1 MRMGKGEHDLSE
13 MFIVRQKLLNQLN
26 DNYLRRGKGNIGQ
39 GSLSHTF
46 LNAYRQVG
54 IVPESAYSGINYDS
68 DRHNHGEMMSMLTA
82 VADAGVKNRKRS
94 PQYDA
99 VVNSILDAYL
109 GPLPEKFT
117 YNGKEYTPISFAQSL
132 GFNPDD
138 YVELTS
144 FTHHP
149 YYKAFELEVPDN
161 WEHAKQYNLPLDEL
175 MQVMDYALD
184 NGHTVCWDG
193 DVSENGFSFTH
204 GVAINPEVKDLSRYA
219 KADSAEFAGKKET
232 ERLQQIYKF
241 EKTYPEVA
249 VTPEI
254 RQEGFETFVTTDDHL
269 MHITGRVADSNG
281 TKYYR
286 TKNSWGTDRND
297 FGGYLNMS
305 DSYVR
310 AKTIYIMVHKD
321 AIPANIRKKLKI

>member
-1 MRMGKGEHDLSE
+1 M
-13 MFIVRQKLLNQLN
+13 
-26 DNYLRRGKGNIGQ
+26 
-39 GSLSHTF
+39 
-46 LNAYRQVG
+46 
-54 IVPESAYSGINYDS
+54 P
-68 DRHNHGEMMSMLTA
+68 
-82 VADAGVKNRKRS
+82 
-94 PQYDA
+94 
-99 VVNSILDAYL
+99 NSI
-109 GPLPEKFT
+109 T
-117 YNGKEYTPISFAQSL
+117 
-132 GFNPDD
+132 
-138 YVELTS
+138 
-144 FTHHP
+144 
-149 YYKAFELEVPDN
+149 
-161 WEHAKQYNLPLDEL
+161 LPLDEL